1 MHSLLT
7 TQSQNSYR
15 EQIHKEMMMRLTWK
29 QRYSRFYPTN
39 QTKTSSGSEPGL
51 NKDSIETGPGPLQGG
66 ASPVLPPITMTT
78 MKRSNTSLSSVSL
91 PVTSL
96 PVPAERARPFTVPP
110 VMRPASP
117 QTRQSLYQG
126 SSHQGRGRSQYLR
139 SRGLM
144 LPEQKFDFPLV
155 SSWEYGWR
163 LGDFTLDYKTP
174 TRARSSVV
182 KSTFYARNGVFNSPS
197 PTDALG

>member
-1 MHSLLT
+1 MRSLLT

-15 EQIHKEMMMRLTWK
+15 EQIHKETMTRLNWK
-29 QRYSRFYPTN
+29 QRYSKLYPAN
-39 QTKTSSGSEPGL
+39 QTKTSPGPEPGPTTTDRA
-51 NKDSIETGPGPLQGG
+51 KTDPGPPRGG
-66 ASPVLPPITMTT
+66 VKCDKTSPALPPIAMTT
-78 MKRSNTSLSSVSL
+78 ARRSNTSLSSVSL
-91 PVTSL
+91 PA
-96 PVPAERARPFTVPP
+96 PAVRARPFTVPP

-117 QTRQSLYQG
+117 QTRQSLYQD
-126 SSHQGRGRSQYLR
+126 QGRGRSLYLR
-139 SRGLM
+139 RRGLM